1 LCIFC
6 IFAEKINDVNVGM
19 LHKKYFLDVLLG
31 FTLCVCGLSQ
41 PALATGV
48 EEQAWV
54 DSVMNTLTLRQRVA
68 QSFMVAVNPDADDS
82 RFRKVTDLVVKEQV
96 GGVIAMRGKAS
107 LWASMINRLQRLSQ
121 VPLLA
126 GIDGEHGVGMR
137 FDSVNVFMRQMPL
150 GALPDNTDI
159 YEMGKAVAQ
168 QCRRL
173 GILLNFAPVADVNN
187 NPDNPVISTRSFGE
201 NKYKVAEK
209 SIAYMRG
216 MQDGGILTCAKHFPG
231 HGDTDKDSHHEVPV
245 LHHNKARI
253 DSLDLY
259 PFKALMEAGVDAMML
274 GHLRVMA
281 IDTFLP
287 ASLSR
292 TVTSGLL
299 REELGYDGL
308 VFTDALNM
316 KGIANHYPR
325 VLLGLLAL
333 QAGSD
338 ILLMPEEVT
347 GAIDLILQAVA
358 DGSLPEQEINR
369 KCRKILAAKYK
380 VGLSHYAPVDSLHL
394 LADLNTIQ
402 NEVLQRRMAEAS
414 VTLLHNKN
422 NLLPLARLD
431 TLRIAYLEVGTGK
444 GAVFSAQLDQYA
456 EVAHFS
462 VDNPASATALDSL
475 YQALAPYNLLI
486 AGYHSAD
493 ARARLNF
500 GVDTLLTAFL
510 QRMCARMPVA
520 LDFFGVPYALKK
532 FGPLEAYQA
541 VIVSYQNVPQQQLR
555 SAQLIF
561 GGVAPRA
568 RLPVSL
574 SDTFPAGYGL
584 SWPAPVRL
592 KEVLPEETGIAS
604 SQLLAVDSLMQ
615 EAIRQQAIPGGQIL
629 AAYKGQVFYHKTFG
643 RHTYD
648 TTAPPVRP
656 NDLYDLASLT
666 KVVAT
671 LPVIMHLVNTRQIQL
686 PDVLGDH
693 LPLGLYKDKHA
704 LRLLDILTHQ
714 SGLPAYMPFHNHF
727 TRTEWLS
734 GDYFSAVPSGAFPVP
749 VAGNLY
755 ASLKIPAYIHT
766 QINITGLMEKT
777 YRYSDWGFIY
787 LQQLAEEITGVRL
800 DKLSDSLFFAP
811 LGMYNTRFLP
821 LRTVPTHRIVPTE
834 YDRGFRQ
841 QLVHGYVHDQT
852 AALLGGVA
860 GHAGLFSTAGDL
872 AKLLQMFLDGGAYGG
887 HQYIDSSVVQQFTC
901 CPFCD
906 RGNRRGLG
914 FDKPEPNPNKASPVE
929 RNASLES
936 FGHSGYTGTFCW
948 VDPQR
953 QLVYIFLSNRVHPS
967 DGKKL
972 YTLGTRTRILSAFSQ
987 IIDAL

>member
-1 LCIFC
+1 MPLCCSFI
-6 IFAEKINDVNVGM
+6 
-19 LHKKYFLDVLLG
+19 
-31 FTLCVCGLSQ
+31 LCVTAGHTQ
-41 PALATGV
+41 PAPAAPAD
-48 EEQAWV
+48 EQAWV
-54 DSVMNTLTLRQRVA
+54 DSLMHDLTLRQRVA
-68 QSFMVAVNPDADDS
+68 QLFMVAVNPDADDS
-82 RFRKVTDLVVKEQV
+82 RFRRVADLVLKEQV

-121 VPLLA
+121 VPLLT
-126 GIDGEHGVGMR
+126 GIDGEYGVGMR

-150 GALPDNTDI
+150 GALSDNALI

-173 GILLNFAPVADVNN
+173 GILLNFAPVADINN
-187 NPDNPVISTRSFGE
+187 NPDNPVINTRSFGE
-201 NKYKVAEK
+201 NKYRVAEK
-209 SIAYMRG
+209 SIVYMRG

-231 HGDTDKDSHHEVPV
+231 HGDTDRDSHHEVPV

-259 PFKALMEAGVDAMML
+259 PFKALMNAGVDAMML

-287 ASLSR
+287 ASLSQ

-316 KGIANHYPR
+316 RGIADHYPR
-325 VLLGLLAL
+325 VMLGLLAL

-347 GAIDLILQAVA
+347 GAIDLILQAVD

-369 KCRKILAAKYK
+369 KCRRMLAAKYK
-380 VGLSHYAPVDSLHL
+380 AGLSRYTPVDSLHI
-394 LADLNTIQ
+394 LADLNTIR

-414 VTLLHNKN
+414 VTLLVNKN
-422 NLLPLARLD
+422 NLLPLTRLD
-431 TLRIAYLEVGTGK
+431 TLRIACLEVGAGK
-444 GAVFSAQLDQYA
+444 GAVFGAQLDQYA
-456 EVAHFS
+456 GITHFS
-462 VDNPASATALDSL
+462 VDNPASAAVLDSL
-475 YQALAPYNLLI
+475 YTALAPYNLLI
-486 AGYHSAD
+486 VGYHSAD
-493 ARARLNF
+493 VRARLNF
-500 GVDTLLTAFL
+500 GVDTLVTAFL
-510 QRMCARMPVA
+510 QQLCARMPVA

-561 GGVAPRA
+561 GGMAPHA

-592 KEVLPEETGIAS
+592 REVLPEETGIDPS
-604 SQLLAVDSLMQ
+604 RLLAIDSMMHD
-615 EAIRQQAIPGGQIL
+615 AIRQQALPGGQIL
-629 AAYKGQVFYHKTFG
+629 AAYKGQIFYHKTFG

-648 TTAPPVRP
+648 TTAPPVRHD
-656 NDLYDLASLT
+656 DLYDLASLT

-671 LPVIMHLVNTRQIQL
+671 LPVIMHLVNTNQIRL
-686 PDVLGDH
+686 TDVLGDH
-693 LPLGLYKDKHA
+693 LPLGMYKDKHA
-704 LRLLDILTHQ
+704 LRLPDILTHQ
-714 SGLPAYMPFHNHF
+714 SGLPAYAPFHHHF
-727 TRTEWLS
+727 TQAGRRS
-734 GDYFSAVPSGAFPVP
+734 GDYFSTVPSDTFPVP

-755 ASLKIPAYIHT
+755 ASLKAPACIHT
-766 QINITGLMEKT
+766 QINTAGLMEKT

-787 LQQLAEEITGVRL
+787 LQQLAEKITGVRL

-821 LRTVPTHRIVPTE
+821 LRAVAPQRIAPTE
-834 YDRGFRQ
+834 YDREFRR

-860 GHAGLFSTAGDL
+860 GHAGLFSTAADL
-872 AKLLQMFLDGGAYGG
+872 AKLLQMFLDGGVYGG
-887 HQYIDSSVVQQFTC
+887 RRYIDSAVVQQFTC

-914 FDKPEPNPNKASPVE
+914 FDKPEPNPRKASPVE

-953 QLVYIFLSNRVHPS
+953 HLVYVFLSNRVHPN
-967 DGKKL
+967 DDKKL
-972 YTLGTRTRILSAFSQ
+972 NTLGTRTRILSAFSQ
-987 IIDAL
+987 IIDELTHN

>member
-1 LCIFC
+1 M
-6 IFAEKINDVNVGM
+6 KRM
-19 LHKKYFLDVLLG
+19 KRYFLLLCCSFLLG
-31 FTLCVCGLSQ
+31 VTDGHTQ
-41 PALATGV
+41 PAPATPTD
-48 EEQAWV
+48 EQAWV
-54 DSVMNTLTLRQRVA
+54 DSLMNTLTLRQRVA
-68 QSFMVAVNPDADDS
+68 QLFMLAVNPDADDS
-82 RFRKVTDLVVKEQV
+82 RFQKVADLVVKEQV
-96 GGVIAMRGKAS
+96 GGVIAMRGKAN

-126 GIDGEHGVGMR
+126 GIDGEYGVGMR

-150 GALPDNTDI
+150 GALSDNAVI

-173 GILLNFAPVADVNN
+173 GILLNFAPVADINN
-187 NPDNPVISTRSFGE
+187 NPDNPVINIRSFGE

-245 LHHNKARI
+245 LYHNKTRI

-259 PFKALMEAGVDAMML
+259 PFKALMNAGIDAMML

-287 ASLSR
+287 ASLSQ

-316 KGIANHYPR
+316 RGIADHYPR
-325 VLLGLLAL
+325 VMLGLLAL
-333 QAGSD
+333 QAGAD

-347 GAIDLILQAVA
+347 GAIDLILQAVD

-369 KCRKILAAKYK
+369 KCRRMLAAKYK
-380 VGLSHYAPVDSLHL
+380 VGLSRCAPVDSLHV

-414 VTLLHNKN
+414 VTLLRNKN

-444 GAVFSAQLDQYA
+444 GAVFGAQLDQYA
-456 EVAHFS
+456 GIAHFS
-462 VDNPASATALDSL
+462 VDNPASATLLDSL
-475 YQALAPYNLLI
+475 YKALEPYNLLI

-500 GVDTLLTAFL
+500 GVDTLVTAFL
-510 QRMCARMPVA
+510 QQMCARMPVA

-561 GGVAPRA
+561 GGVAPHA
-568 RLPVSL
+568 HLPVSL
-574 SDTFPAGYGL
+574 NDTFPAGYGL

-592 KEVLPEETGIAS
+592 REVLPEETGIAS
-604 SQLLAVDSLMQ
+604 SQLLAIDSMMQ

-648 TTAPPVRP
+648 TAAPPVRHD
-656 NDLYDLASLT
+656 DLYDLASLT

-671 LPVIMHLVNTRQIQL
+671 LPVIMHLVNTSQIRL
-686 PDVLGDH
+686 PDVLGDY
-693 LPLGLYKDKHA
+693 LPLGMYKDKQA

-714 SGLPAYMPFHNHF
+714 SGLPAYAPFHNHF
-727 TRTEWLS
+727 TQAGRRA
-734 GDYFSAVPSGAFPVP
+734 GDYFSAVPSDIFPVP
-749 VAGNLY
+749 VSGGLY
-755 ASLKIPAYIHT
+755 ASLKVPAYIHT
-766 QINITGLMEKT
+766 QINTAGLMGKT

-787 LQQLAEEITGVRL
+787 LQQLAEKITGVRL

-821 LRTVPTHRIVPTE
+821 LRTVAPQRIAPTE
-834 YDRGFRQ
+834 YDRGFRR

-860 GHAGLFSTAGDL
+860 GHAGLFSTAGDV
-872 AKLLQMFLDGGAYGG
+872 AKLLQLFLDGGVYGG
-887 HQYIDSSVVQQFTC
+887 QRYLDSSIIQTFTG

-914 FDKPEPNPNKASPVE
+914 FDKPEPDPGKASPVE
-929 RNASLES
+929 CDASLDS

-953 QLVYIFLSNRVHPS
+953 HLVYVFLSNRVHPD

-972 YTLGTRTRILSAFSQ
+972 NALGTRTRILSAFSQ
-987 IIDAL
+987 IIDAMNYELSVEN